1 MSYEAKITKLVNVR
15 PHPNAD
21 RLQLATVSG
30 YQIVVGLENYEGQ
43 LGVFFPCDGQLS
55 QEYAEANDLIE
66 RKDPVTGERAGGYF
80 SSNRRVRSQRLRKEK
95 SDGFWATLDTL
106 AFTKADVASLTE
118 GMVFDTLNGV
128 PICNKYY
135 TPATLRQ
142 MKATGPR
149 RQLVM
154 FPKHIETKKFQYEAD
169 EWLVPGS
176 IVYLTE
182 KLHGTSQR
190 QSCSLET
197 TPKKRRWYHKLTRSS
212 PGETQQWSFV
222 VGTRNVVLRDPT
234 QGFYEDESFRRRV
247 IESFL
252 ENIHKGEVIFG
263 EVVGYVDSETPVM
276 GTQDTSKLK
285 DIKAAYGPNMTYSYG
300 CIPGECKFF
309 VYRIIQVNEDGV
321 ITEKPWSQVKARCDE
336 LGISYVPELAGP
348 LLISSDEDVEA
359 VKFLVDQY
367 ENGPSTLDQGHIRE
381 GVAIRVERSDGV
393 VGFLKSKSFDFGVL
407 EGYLKNSDE
416 YVDLEEVG

>member
-1 MSYEAKITKLVNVR
+1 
-15 PHPNAD
+15 
-21 RLQLATVSG
+21 
-30 YQIVVGLENYEGQ
+30 
-43 LGVFFPCDGQLS
+43 
-55 QEYAEANDLIE
+55 
-66 RKDPVTGERAGGYF
+66 
-80 SSNRRVRSQRLRKEK
+80 
-95 SDGFWATLDTL
+95 
-106 AFTKADVASLTE
+106 
-118 GMVFDTLNGV
+118 
-128 PICNKYY
+128 
-135 TPATLRQ
+135 
-142 MKATGPR
+142 
-149 RQLVM
+149 
-154 FPKHIETKKFQYEAD
+154 
-169 EWLVPGS
+169 
-176 IVYLTE
+176 
-182 KLHGTSQR
+182 
-190 QSCSLET
+190 
-197 TPKKRRWYHKLTRSS
+197 
-212 PGETQQWSFV
+212 
-222 VGTRNVVLRDPT
+222 
-234 QGFYEDESFRRRV
+234 
-247 IESFL
+247 
-252 ENIHKGEVIFG
+252 
-263 EVVGYVDSETPVM
+263 M